1 MCWYHFFLGRGGGG
15 VGSVVLAHESPTCAE
30 CFSSGLVRHI
40 NYLYYYITK
49 IMPGECAECVCANAI
64 ITYKLECAK
73 CNRSAAPLVRWQCEI
88 KNTHHLGRVRAHTC
102 VYVHSLTSRD
112 YRPIGTT
119 ATAQKWCCRK
129 CSARVKYAVLIE
141 FQRLRVCGYRYRR
154 APAAG
159 QQINLNVI
167 KNVVQFAF
175 NVWFLR
181 TLSNRHHRFANKM
194 HTQTRLTD
202 E

>member
-1 MCWYHFFLGRGGGG
+1 MCEMQPLRRAARSLAMREHARVPSVYHNF
-15 VGSVVLAHESPTCAE
+15 V
-30 CFSSGLVRHI
+30 
-40 NYLYYYITK
+40 
-49 IMPGECAECVCANAI
+49 
-64 ITYKLECAK
+64 
-73 CNRSAAPLVRWQCEI
+73 WEI

-102 VYVHSLTSRD
+102 VFVHSLTSRD